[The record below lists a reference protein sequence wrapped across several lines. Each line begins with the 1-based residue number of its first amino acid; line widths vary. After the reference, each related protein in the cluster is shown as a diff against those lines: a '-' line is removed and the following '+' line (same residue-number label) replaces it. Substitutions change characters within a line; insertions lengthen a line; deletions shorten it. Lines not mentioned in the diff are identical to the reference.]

1 MASEQSAP
9 AYQPIHPTVRPLLD
23 PEYIK
28 FHESYFQYVIPDDR
42 KPWDGSARK
51 TKRPWPSTES
61 ALTKTAGTQDIN
73 RGKYKIRVFTPEG
86 EKPSH
91 GWPVHIWFHGGG
103 WSIGGINDGND
114 LCTSICATACCVV
127 VTVGY
132 RLAPEHPYPAA
143 IEDAVDALKWAYSAE
158 GVRTLNVDNTRIS
171 IGGTSAGGNLAAVLS
186 IKASQLKPRIN
197 ICFQILVLPVIDNT
211 ASVSTIWKRNQH
223 APWLTPARMEWYRR
237 MYLPNPSDTSNWDAS
252 PNFATPE
259 QLAES
264 PRTWIAVSG
273 QDLLAPEAQAY
284 AEQLKRAWETTGRN
298 NQVDVEVYE
307 GSTHSLLSMSGK
319 SLHQAFV
326 HCCSS
331 TDNIAFLGVLKRGAK
346 LLRDCAEQVRG
357 GFALPIEN

>member
-1 MASEQSAP
+1 MASERPAT
-9 AYQPIHPTVRPLLD
+9 AYQPIHPAVRPLLD
-23 PEYIK
+23 PQYIK
-28 FHESYFQYVIPDDR
+28 FHESYFQYVIPDDQ
-42 KPWDGSARK
+42 KPWDGSAR
-51 TKRPWPSTES
+51 TAQRPWPSTES
-61 ALTKTAGTQDIN
+61 ALTKTASTQDFN
-73 RGKYKIRVFTPEG
+73 RGKYKIRVFTPDG
-86 EKPSH
+86 ERPTN

-114 LCTSICATACCVV
+114 LCTLICATACCVV

-158 GVRTLNVDNTRIS
+158 GARTLNVDNTRIS

-186 IKASQLKPRIN
+186 IKASRLEPRID

-211 ASVSTIWKRNQH
+211 ASVSTIWKRNRH

-237 MYLPNPSDTSNWDAS
+237 MYLPNPSDAMSWDAS
-252 PNFATPE
+252 PNLATPE

-264 PRTWIAVSG
+264 PRTWIAISG

-284 AEQLKRAWETTGRN
+284 AGQLQETWETTGRD
-298 NQVDVEVYE
+298 NQVAIEVYE

-319 SLHQAFV
+319 NFHRVCIHF
-326 HCCSS
+326 HSS
-331 TDNIAFLGVLKRGAK
+331 TDNIASLGVLKQGAK
-346 LLRDCAEQVRG
+346 LLRDCAEQVRS
-357 GFALPIEN
+357 GFALPIEH